1 LAVFYYNLNKLS
13 ISPDIIKNRQIL
25 GGWSVRIGSWQAT
38 GLTIYNNYARN
49 YNAMNKALYRI
60 STGYRINSA
69 ADDAAGLAISEK
81 MRAQIRGLNIAGK
94 NIQDGISLIQTAEG
108 ALNETHAIIQRMR
121 ELSVQA
127 SSDTLT
133 DDDRKKIDVEFQELK
148 KEITRIST
156 DTEFNTRTLLNGDY
170 KDQGL
175 KIQVGANSGQ
185 NIELLIGNVSSSSL
199 GMDNLSISTRENAE
213 KAIDSLDKSLQQAS
227 LERSRLGAY
236 QNRLEH
242 AYNATMNTAENLTAA
257 ESRIRDA
264 DIAKEMM
271 NYTRASILMQAT
283 QYAMKLHMQQ
293 AYSILDLLNIG
304 LKQKK

>member
-1 LAVFYYNLNKLS
+1 M
-13 ISPDIIKNRQIL
+13 
-25 GGWSVRIGSWQAT
+25 RIGSWAAT

-49 YNAMNKALYRI
+49 YSAMNKALYRI

-69 ADDAAGLAISEK
+69 SDDAAGLAISEK
-81 MRAQIRGLNIAGK
+81 MRAQIRGLNMAGK

-108 ALNETHAIIQRMR
+108 ALNETHSIIQRMR

-133 DDDRKKIDVEFQELK
+133 DDDRKLIDIEFQELK

-156 DTEFNTRTLLNGDY
+156 NTEFNTRTLLNGDY
-170 KDQGL
+170 KDHGL

-185 NIELLIGNVSSSSL
+185 NIEVYIGEISSSSL
-199 GMDNLSISTRENAE
+199 GMDSLSIATREDAE
-213 KAIDSLDKSLQQAS
+213 KALGSLDKSLQQTS
-227 LERSRLGAY
+227 MERSRLGAY

-242 AYNATMNTAENLTAA
+242 AYNVTMNTAENLTAA

-271 NYTRASILMQAT
+271 NFTKASILMQAS
-283 QYAMKLHMQQ
+283 QLAMKLHMQQ
-293 AYSILDLLNIG
+293 AYSILDLLNTG
-304 LKQKK
+304 LSPQKKWSS

>member
-1 LAVFYYNLNKLS
+1 MDS
-13 ISPDIIKNRQIL
+13 H
-25 GGWSVRIGSWQAT
+25 GGENMRIGSWNAL
-38 GLTIYNNYARN
+38 GLSMYNNYTRN
-49 YNAMNKALYRI
+49 ANAMNKALLRI
-60 STGYRINSA
+60 SSGYRINSA

-81 MRAQIRGLNIAGK
+81 MRAQIRGLNMAGK

-127 SSDTLT
+127 ANDTLT
-133 DDDRKKIDVEFQELK
+133 DDDRALIEIEFQELK

-170 KDQGL
+170 KDKGL

-185 NIELLIGNVSSSSL
+185 NIEVLIGEVNSSSL
-199 GMDNLSISTRENAE
+199 GLDDLSIATREEAE
-213 KAIDSLDKSLQQAS
+213 KSLSELDKALNKTSQ
-227 LERSRLGAY
+227 ERSRLGAY

-242 AYNATMNTAENLTAA
+242 AYNVTMNTAENLTAA

-271 NYTRASILMQAT
+271 NFTKASILMQAA
-283 QYAMKLHMQQ
+283 QYAMSLHMQQ
-293 AYSILDLLNIG
+293 AQSILQLLNSG
-304 LKQKK
+304 LRK

>member
-1 LAVFYYNLNKLS
+1 M
-13 ISPDIIKNRQIL
+13 
-25 GGWSVRIGSWQAT
+25 RIGSWSAT
-38 GLTIYNNYARN
+38 GLTIYNNYTRN

-81 MRAQIRGLNIAGK
+81 MRAQIHGLNMAGK

-127 SSDTLT
+127 ASDTLT
-133 DDDRKKIDVEFQELK
+133 DDDRKLIDIEFQELK

-175 KIQVGANSGQ
+175 KLQVGANSGQ
-185 NIELLIGNVSSSSL
+185 TIEVLIGEVSSNSL
-199 GMDNLSISTRENAE
+199 GMDQLSIATREDAE
-213 KAIDSLDKSLQQAS
+213 KSISALDAS
-227 LERSRLGAY
+227 LRQTSMERSRLGAY

-242 AYNATMNTAENLTAA
+242 AYNVTMNTSENLSAA

-271 NYTRASILMQAT
+271 NFAKASILMQAT

-293 AYSILDLLNIG
+293 AYSILNLLNTG
-304 LKQKK
+304 LKK